1 MTTCVR
7 IEILDN
13 GYTLSFDDPEI
24 RAQNRKSTSNGW
36 TDPSRTRVYST
47 IEAMKT
53 ELDTLLPLLQP
64 EPMTQVAEYE
74 TAIQE
79 AFAKDDTHE

>member
-1 MTTCVR
+1 MTTSVR

-24 RAQNRKSTSNGW
+24 RAQNRKASSSW

-53 ELDTLLPLLQP
+53 DLDTLLPLLQP

-79 AFAKDDTHE
+79 AFAKDDTP